1 MLLIHICKLP
11 VFIVEKLFSLQ
22 CFTRDRI
29 YGEVM
34 FSKLAENYQKQGFV
48 SGIQIISA
56 REARA
61 HRYRLE
67 YAENQVGA
75 LHYKSKVHTILTSP
89 LEIATNR
96 KALDVVEA
104 IIGPNILLFNVTYII
119 KEAQTQSHV
128 SWHQDLT
135 FWGLSHDDQVS
146 MWIALSDA
154 NAVSGC
160 MRMIP
165 GSHLIGRLN
174 HYLTEDEDNVLLQ
187 GQTVGGVNES
197 SAMICPLKP
206 GQASFHHGWTLHASM
221 ANKSDDRRIGLNVQY
236 LAPHVKQTKHNLDTA
251 MLVRGVDD
259 MGLVTLGQNQIWI
272 QQRFKAEGTGR
283 IVQKNCRL
291 VT

>member
-1 MLLIHICKLP
+1 MHTKP
-11 VFIVEKLFSLQ
+11 MVSE
-22 CFTRDRI
+22 
-29 YGEVM
+29 
-34 FSKLAENYQKQGFV
+34 LAENFQKNGFV
-48 SGIQIISA
+48 SGIRIMSSQ
-56 REARA
+56 EADA
-61 HRYRLE
+61 HRNRLE
-67 YAENQVGA
+67 YAESQTGA

-89 LEIATNR
+89 LEIATNK
-96 KALDVVEA
+96 KALDIVEA
-104 IIGPNILLFNVTYII
+104 IIGPNILLFNVTFII
-119 KEAQTQSHV
+119 KEPQTESHV

-187 GQTVGGVNES
+187 GQTVDGVNES
-197 SAMICPLKP
+197 SSVHCPLKP

-251 MLVRGVDD
+251 MLVRGVDKYGHF
-259 MGLVTLGQNQIWI
+259 GLDVGAKSDLDPTALL
-272 QQRFKAEGTGR
+272 K
-283 IVQKNCRL
+283 QKELEELYRK
-291 VT
+291 TAGS

>member
-1 MLLIHICKLP
+1 MI
-11 VFIVEKLFSLQ
+11 
-22 CFTRDRI
+22 
-29 YGEVM
+29 
-34 FSKLAENYQKQGFV
+34 SKLAVDYQKKGFV
-48 SGIQIISA
+48 SGIQIMSM
-56 REARA
+56 REAKA

-67 YAENQVGA
+67 CAEKQIGA

-96 KALDVVEA
+96 KALDIVES
-104 IIGPNILLFNVTYII
+104 IIGPNILLLNVTYII
-119 KEAQTQSHV
+119 KEAQSQSYV

-165 GSHLIGRLN
+165 GSHLTGKLD
-174 HYLTEDEDNVLLQ
+174 HYVTEDEDNVLLQ
-187 GQTVGGVNES
+187 GQTVGCVDES
-197 SAMICPLKP
+197 FSVICPLKP

-221 ANKSDDRRIGLNVQY
+221 ANESDDRRIGLNVQY

-251 MLVRGVDD
+251 MLVRGVDKYGHF
-259 MGLVTLGQNQIWI
+259 GLDIGAKTDLDPLALLKQ
-272 QQRFKAEGTGR
+272 KAMEELYIKTVGS
-283 IVQKNCRL
+283 
-291 VT
+291 